1 MKTTSPKNGVLT
13 QQLIQNLHLTDAG
26 RLIAIYLP
34 DIGRDSIRHRVD
46 AAHAAVGRAGRFRH
60 AHWGV
65 ISILVALGFVA
76 GADLAVEVGGAFLHS
91 VKDALIAEAA
101 SILEEAIKWG
111 YIAGKLEG
119 TSNNDG
125 IRA

>member
-76 GADLAVEVGGAFLHS
+76 GAALLPTASHGLASGAVLFLIIGTM
-91 VKDALIAEAA
+91 LI
-101 SILEEAIKWG
+101 LMFDPK
-111 YIAGKLEG
+111 
-119 TSNNDG
+119 
-125 IRA
+125 